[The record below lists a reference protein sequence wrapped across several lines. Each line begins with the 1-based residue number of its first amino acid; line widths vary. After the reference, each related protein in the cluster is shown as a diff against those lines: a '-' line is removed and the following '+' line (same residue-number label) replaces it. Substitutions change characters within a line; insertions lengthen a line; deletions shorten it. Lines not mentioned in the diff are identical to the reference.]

1 MTPEELLAQY
11 RAQHQRELFVSN
23 FQRMEAFVHSAM
35 KIAEWLLIALDKR
48 VTLAE
53 TRLRS
58 RENISKVHAIHVQAL
73 ETRISN
79 LERELRD
86 AKDVSR
92 GMGMRLVE
100 LEAKEKNR

>member
-1 MTPEELLAQY
+1 MTPEELLARKRTEQNGLMFASNWMIFERW
-11 RAQHQRELFVSN
+11 RAHVQPLVT
-23 FQRMEAFVHSAM
+23 
-35 KIAEWLLIALDKR
+35 WLLIALDKR

-53 TRLRS
+53 TRIRS
-58 RENISKVHAIHVQAL
+58 REIISKVHAIHVQAL

-92 GMGMRLVE
+92 GMEMRLVE